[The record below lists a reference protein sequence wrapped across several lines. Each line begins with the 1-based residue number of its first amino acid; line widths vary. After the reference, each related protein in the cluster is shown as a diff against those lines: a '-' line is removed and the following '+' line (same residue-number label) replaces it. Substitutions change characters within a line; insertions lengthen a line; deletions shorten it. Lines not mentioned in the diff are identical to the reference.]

1 MRRVSEIDRRWQW
14 RCAGSDTRKIGDY
27 FASFMDEAL
36 DAWYSTFDVKPG
48 QKEYLAPADR
58 VKIW

>member
-1 MRRVSEIDRRWQW
+1 VSKIDRGWQ
-14 RCAGSDTRKIGDY
+14 RRRALTVRN
-27 FASFMDEAL
+27 L

-48 QKEYLAPADR
+48 QKEYLAPAER